1 VDPASFIDKNLALSY
16 LQCKTLLAMQS
27 GRANLPL
34 PLIRYVTMFKTIA
47 LITNNRAAEISDTL
61 QAVVKYLQMRDV
73 EIILDELCAALMP
86 DTALRRG
93 HAGEFA
99 KDCDL
104 AIAIG
109 GDGTML
115 RAAHL
120 LADHDIPL
128 LGINRGRLGFLADIP
143 ANSVSQHLDAI
154 LAGDYIEDER
164 FQLHCE
170 IESKG
175 EILLESH
182 AFNDV
187 IIQKG
192 NVAKLIELETYVNEN
207 FLHSQRADGMIVSSP
222 TGSTAYALSGGG
234 PILHPALN
242 ALVLVPI
249 CPHTLS
255 NRPIV
260 IDGNSVVE
268 IVVGTPHIDQ
278 GKLTCDGE
286 IICELATE
294 DKVTIQKKNKK
305 IRLIHPADHDHFKIL
320 RGKLDWG

>member
-1 VDPASFIDKNLALSY
+1 
-16 LQCKTLLAMQS
+16 
-27 GRANLPL
+27 
-34 PLIRYVTMFKTIA
+34 MFKTIA
-47 LITNNRAAEISDTL
+47 IITNNSTAEIIYTL
-61 QAVVKYLQMRDV
+61 QAVIEYLQERDMEV
-73 EIILDELCAALMP
+73 VLDEFS
-86 DTALRRG
+86 
-93 HAGEFA
+93 AGLVPNLKLPAGNAEFFGMN
-99 KDCDL
+99 CDL
-104 AIAIG
+104 TIVIG
-109 GDGTML
+109 GDGAML

-120 LADHDIPL
+120 LADYNVPL

-143 ANSVSQHLDAI
+143 ANAVIRRLDEI
-154 LAGDYIEDER
+154 LGGNYVEDER

-175 EILLESH
+175 KTLMESH

-192 NVAKLIELETYVNEN
+192 NIAKLIELETFVNGN
-207 FLHSQRADGMIVSSP
+207 FLHRQRSDGMIISSP
-222 TGSTAYALSGGG
+222 TGSTAYALAGGG

-255 NRPIV
+255 NRPVV

-268 IVVGTPHIDQ
+268 VIIGTPQIDRAY
-278 GKLTCDGE
+278 LTCDGE
-286 IICELATE
+286 IVCELVTG
-294 DKVTIQKKNKK
+294 DKINIQKKDKK

-320 RGKLDWG
+320 RDKLNWG

>member
-1 VDPASFIDKNLALSY
+1 
-16 LQCKTLLAMQS
+16 
-27 GRANLPL
+27 
-34 PLIRYVTMFKTIA
+34 MFKTIA
-47 LITNNRAAEISDTL
+47 IITNNSTAEIIYTL
-61 QAVVKYLQMRDV
+61 QAVIEYLQERDREV
-73 EIILDELCAALMP
+73 VLDEFSTSLVPNMKLPQGNA
-86 DTALRRG
+86 
-93 HAGEFA
+93 EFFGMN
-99 KDCDL
+99 CDL

-120 LADHDIPL
+120 LADYNVPL

-143 ANSVSQHLDAI
+143 ANAVIRRLDEI
-154 LAGDYIEDER
+154 LRGNYIEDER

-175 EILLESH
+175 KTLMESH

-192 NVAKLIELETYVNEN
+192 NIAKLIELETFVNGN
-207 FLHSQRADGMIVSSP
+207 FLHRQRSDGMIISSP
-222 TGSTAYALSGGG
+222 TGSTAYALAGGG

-255 NRPIV
+255 NRPVV

-268 IVVGTPHIDQ
+268 VIIGTPQIDRAYM
-278 GKLTCDGE
+278 TCDGE
-286 IICELATE
+286 IVCELVTG
-294 DKVTIQKKNKK
+294 DKINIQKKDKK

-320 RGKLDWG
+320 RDKLNWG

>member
-1 VDPASFIDKNLALSY
+1 
-16 LQCKTLLAMQS
+16 M
-27 GRANLPL
+27 
-34 PLIRYVTMFKTIA
+34 
-47 LITNNRAAEISDTL
+47 E
-61 QAVVKYLQMRDV
+61 VV
-73 EIILDELCAALMP
+73 LDEFS
-86 DTALRRG
+86 
-93 HAGEFA
+93 AGLVPNLKLPEGNAEFFGMN
-99 KDCDL
+99 CDL
-104 AIAIG
+104 TIVIG
-109 GDGTML
+109 GDGAML

-120 LADHDIPL
+120 LADYNVPL

-143 ANSVSQHLDAI
+143 ANAVIRRLDEI
-154 LAGDYIEDER
+154 LGGNYVEDER

-175 EILLESH
+175 KTLMESH

-192 NVAKLIELETYVNEN
+192 NIAKLIELETFVNGN
-207 FLHSQRADGMIVSSP
+207 FLHRQRSDGMIISSP
-222 TGSTAYALSGGG
+222 TGSTAYALAGGG

-255 NRPIV
+255 NRPVV

-268 IVVGTPHIDQ
+268 VIIGTPQIDRAY
-278 GKLTCDGE
+278 LTCDGE
-286 IICELATE
+286 IVCELVTG
-294 DKVTIQKKNKK
+294 DKINIQKKDKK

-320 RGKLDWG
+320 RDKLNWG

>member
-1 VDPASFIDKNLALSY
+1 
-16 LQCKTLLAMQS
+16 
-27 GRANLPL
+27 
-34 PLIRYVTMFKTIA
+34 MFKTIA
-47 LITNNRAAEISDTL
+47 IITNNSTAEIIYTL
-61 QAVVKYLQMRDV
+61 QAVIEYLQERDREV
-73 EIILDELCAALMP
+73 VLDEFSTSLVPNMKLPQGNA
-86 DTALRRG
+86 
-93 HAGEFA
+93 EFFGIN
-99 KDCDL
+99 CDL

-120 LADHDIPL
+120 LADYNIPL

-143 ANSVSQHLDAI
+143 ANAVIRRLDEI
-154 LAGDYIEDER
+154 LRGNYIEDDR

-175 EILLESH
+175 KTLMESH

-192 NVAKLIELETYVNEN
+192 NIAKLIELETFVNGN
-207 FLHSQRADGMIVSSP
+207 FLHRQRSDGMIISSP
-222 TGSTAYALSGGG
+222 TGSTAYALAGGG

-255 NRPIV
+255 NRPVV

-268 IVVGTPHIDQ
+268 VIIGTPQIDRAYM
-278 GKLTCDGE
+278 TCDGE
-286 IICELATE
+286 IVCELVTG
-294 DKVTIQKKNKK
+294 DKINIQKKDKK

-320 RGKLDWG
+320 RDKLNWG

>member
-1 VDPASFIDKNLALSY
+1 
-16 LQCKTLLAMQS
+16 
-27 GRANLPL
+27 
-34 PLIRYVTMFKTIA
+34 MFKTIA
-47 LITNNRAAEISDTL
+47 VITNNSTAEIIYTL
-61 QAVVKYLQMRDV
+61 QAVIEHLQERDREV
-73 EIILDELCAALMP
+73 VLDEFSTGLVPNLKLPQGNAEYFGMN
-86 DTALRRG
+86 
-93 HAGEFA
+93 
-99 KDCDL
+99 CDL

-120 LADHDIPL
+120 LADYNVPL

-143 ANSVSQHLDAI
+143 ANAVIRRLDEI
-154 LAGDYIEDER
+154 LRGNYIEDER

-175 EILLESH
+175 KTLMESH

-192 NVAKLIELETYVNEN
+192 NIAKLIELETFVNGN
-207 FLHSQRADGMIVSSP
+207 FLHRQRSDGMIISSP
-222 TGSTAYALSGGG
+222 TGSTAYALAGGG

-255 NRPIV
+255 NRPVV

-268 IVVGTPHIDQ
+268 VIIGTPQIDRAYM
-278 GKLTCDGE
+278 TCDGE
-286 IICELATE
+286 IVCELVTG
-294 DKVTIQKKNKK
+294 DKINIQKKDKK

-320 RGKLDWG
+320 RDKLNWG

>member
-1 VDPASFIDKNLALSY
+1 
-16 LQCKTLLAMQS
+16 M
-27 GRANLPL
+27 
-34 PLIRYVTMFKTIA
+34 TMFKNIA
-47 LITNNRAAEISDTL
+47 IITNNSTSEIIHTL
-61 QAVVKYLQMRDV
+61 QAVIEYLQGLGKEV
-73 EIILDELCAALMP
+73 ILDEFSTHLVPNVKLPQGNAEYFG
-86 DTALRRG
+86 RN
-93 HAGEFA
+93 
-99 KDCDL
+99 CDL

-120 LADHDIPL
+120 LADFNIPL

-143 ANSVSQHLDAI
+143 ANAVIRYLDEI
-154 LAGDYIEDER
+154 LNGNFIEDER

-175 EILLESH
+175 KTLMESH

-192 NVAKLIELETYVNEN
+192 NIAKLIELETFVNGN
-207 FLHSQRADGMIVSSP
+207 FLHRQRSDGMIISSP
-222 TGSTAYALSGGG
+222 TGSTAYALAGGG
-234 PILHPALN
+234 PIIHPALN

-255 NRPIV
+255 NRPVV
-260 IDGNSVVE
+260 IGGNSVVE
-268 IVVGTPHIDQ
+268 VIIGTPQVDRAY
-278 GKLTCDGE
+278 LTCDGE
-286 IICELATE
+286 VVCEPVTG
-294 DKVTIQKKNKK
+294 DKVIIQKKDKR

-320 RGKLDWG
+320 RDKLDWG

>member
-1 VDPASFIDKNLALSY
+1 
-16 LQCKTLLAMQS
+16 
-27 GRANLPL
+27 
-34 PLIRYVTMFKTIA
+34 MFKTIA
-47 LITNNRAAEISDTL
+47 IITNNSTAEIIYTL
-61 QAVVKYLQMRDV
+61 QAVIEYLQERDREV
-73 EIILDELCAALMP
+73 VLDEFSTSLVPNMKLPQGNA
-86 DTALRRG
+86 
-93 HAGEFA
+93 EFFGMN
-99 KDCDL
+99 CDL

-120 LADHDIPL
+120 LADYNIPL

-143 ANSVSQHLDAI
+143 ANAVIRCLDEI
-154 LAGDYIEDER
+154 LRGNFIEDER

-175 EILLESH
+175 KTLMESH

-192 NVAKLIELETYVNEN
+192 NIAKLIELETFVNGN
-207 FLHSQRADGMIVSSP
+207 FLHRQRSDGMIISSP
-222 TGSTAYALSGGG
+222 TGSTAYALAGGG

-255 NRPIV
+255 NRPVV

-268 IVVGTPHIDQ
+268 VIIGTPQIDRAY
-278 GKLTCDGE
+278 LTCDGE
-286 IICELATE
+286 IVCELVTG
-294 DKVTIQKKNKK
+294 DKINIQKKDKK

-320 RGKLDWG
+320 RDKLNWG

>member
-1 VDPASFIDKNLALSY
+1 
-16 LQCKTLLAMQS
+16 M
-27 GRANLPL
+27 
-34 PLIRYVTMFKTIA
+34 TMFNTIA
-47 LITNNRAAEISDTL
+47 IITNNSTAEIIYTL
-61 QAVVKYLQMRDV
+61 QAVIEYLQERDKEV
-73 EIILDELCAALMP
+73 ILDEFSTRLVPNLNLPEGNAELFG
-86 DTALRRG
+86 RN
-93 HAGEFA
+93 
-99 KDCDL
+99 CDL

-120 LADHDIPL
+120 LADYNVPL

-143 ANSVSQHLDAI
+143 ANAVIRRLDEI
-154 LAGDYIEDER
+154 LRGNYIEDER

-175 EILLESH
+175 KTLMESH

-192 NVAKLIELETYVNEN
+192 NIAKLIELETFVNGN
-207 FLHSQRADGMIVSSP
+207 FLHRQRSDGMIISSP
-222 TGSTAYALSGGG
+222 TGSTAYALAGGG

-255 NRPIV
+255 NRPVV

-268 IVVGTPHIDQ
+268 VIIGTPQIDRAY
-278 GKLTCDGE
+278 LTCDGE
-286 IICELATE
+286 IVCELVTG
-294 DKVTIQKKNKK
+294 DKINIQKKDKK

-320 RGKLDWG
+320 RDKLNWG